1 MSDTY
6 QADII
11 CRNCGYSYVAD
22 IEKGISVFDF
32 LYMKNCPKCGCRQLH
47 KDIFKELKNEQRTK

>member
-1 MSDTY
+1 MSGTY

-22 IEKGISVFDF
+22 IEKGVSVFDF
-32 LYMKNCPKCGCRQLH
+32 LYMKECPNCGCRQLH
-47 KDIFKELKNEQRTK
+47 QDIFKEMKNE